1 MIDMICPEC
10 GDECEI
16 DETELSGA
24 ESIECEDCG
33 AEFAYTM
40 KDGALVLGEVL
51 KEGEDFED
59 DGEVEGFDEE
69 EEDDDTVIEV
79 EEEEDNT

>member
-1 MIDMICPEC
+1 MIDMVCPEC

-24 ESIECEDCG
+24 ESIECEECG

-51 KEGEDFED
+51 TPGSGPRDGDDDDEDED
-59 DGEVEGFDEE
+59 D
-69 EEDDDTVIEV
+69 EEDDNTVIDV